1 MTTGSSLTSTAS
13 HNAILFDLPTVGASF
28 QEVAVDVVRG
38 ESTEFMSRWFKASRG
53 DADLSIWIDGEKRIV
68 KHQLSLFGQVVEWT
82 PIHGTRTGMIV
93 EHETEAETIL
103 FDKKIEKASVEQAVS
118 LLTHILVLTDHERS
132 TLSYNF
138 RESPKLHKK
147 ARERAIKAW
156 APQAEEFMSD
166 RRPTFWNKLG
176 RWVFGK

>member
-1 MTTGSSLTSTAS
+1 MTTGSSLTTTKESAV
-13 HNAILFDLPTVGASF
+13 LFDLPSVGGSF

-53 DADLSIWIDGEKRIV
+53 DADLSIWVDGEKRIV
-68 KHQLSLFGQVVEWT
+68 KHQLSLYGQVVEWT
-82 PIHGTRTGMIV
+82 PIQGTRTGMIV

-103 FDKKIEKASVEQAVS
+103 FDKKIEKASVDQAIA
-118 LLTHILVLTDHERS
+118 LLSHISVLNEHERS
-132 TLSYNF
+132 TLTFNF

-166 RRPTFWNKLG
+166 RRPTFWNKIG